1 MSYPISNTSDFT
13 IQQMEVLTKARF
25 DSGIHIILTNPFV
38 SEKVSQNSTEV
49 TVCQLARGIQ
59 NGTNLTHAFCFPQQS
74 STEAKFRFRAD
85 DRDSGNET
93 GKYMEYHMSPG
104 GTHFYVRN
112 VGKGKSVGTMSTA
125 LNMKMPVVL
134 QMEVPDDG
142 CIKEMRPAA
151 NALDIIQGD
160 NNVFMGTLLPTL
172 AVVLE
177 KLESTQETELRFCRP
192 LVDALPA
199 GVKAQF
205 GSLMA
210 RKDLIIATA
219 LMATFETNLTWLSVR
234 EQAALYE
241 QMKHEVGQWTRSE
254 PTASQADESDD
265 FFSVLDETNFGGAR
279 AQELESFL
287 SLPRDAPL
295 SAVITFPAIARMF
308 VKYNT
313 GLPSSPSVERM
324 FSAAGDVLIR
334 KRLATPSWKCSCD
347 LN

>member
-142 CIKEMRPAA
+142 CIKVSC
-151 NALDIIQGD
+151 DG
-160 NNVFMGTLLPTL
+160 GTM
-172 AVVLE
+172 
-177 KLESTQETELRFCRP
+177 QETNE
-192 LVDALPA
+192 A
-199 GVKAQF
+199 
-205 GSLMA
+205 
-210 RKDLIIATA
+210 
-219 LMATFETNLTWLSVR
+219 
-234 EQAALYE
+234 
-241 QMKHEVGQWTRSE
+241 
-254 PTASQADESDD
+254 
-265 FFSVLDETNFGGAR
+265 NFGTDFVLQRIDQAY
-279 AQELESFL
+279 
-287 SLPRDAPL
+287 DAVAVMEIHITYKSDSNKIFNTSADFSMPEFPL
-295 SAVITFPAIARMF
+295 SPGAYLVWEGYASGAFT
-308 VKYNT
+308 VKYNGTQIYTATKHASGLRLVMEMFITTILIGLDGEQTTCVANPKTT
-313 GLPSSPSVERM
+313 GAATNTKHPLVLSSGFHLTNFTMQTGSR
-324 FSAAGDVLIR
+324 
-334 KRLATPSWKCSCD
+334 
-347 LN
+347 

>member
-142 CIKEMRPAA
+142 CIKRIDQAY
-151 NALDIIQGD
+151 D
-160 NNVFMGTLLPTL
+160 
-172 AVVLE
+172 AVAVME
-177 KLESTQETELRFCRP
+177 IHITYKSDSNKIFNT
-192 LVDALPA
+192 
-199 GVKAQF
+199 
-205 GSLMA
+205 S
-210 RKDLIIATA
+210 
-219 LMATFETNLTWLSVR
+219 
-234 EQAALYE
+234 
-241 QMKHEVGQWTRSE
+241 
-254 PTASQADESDD
+254 AD
-265 FFSVLDETNFGGAR
+265 FSMPEF
-279 AQELESFL
+279 
-287 SLPRDAPL
+287 PL
-295 SAVITFPAIARMF
+295 SPGAYLVWEGYASGAFT
-308 VKYNT
+308 VKYNGTQIYTATKHASGLRLVMEMFITTILIGLDGEQTTCVANPKTT
-313 GLPSSPSVERM
+313 GAATNTKHPLVLSSGFHLTNFTMQTGSR
-324 FSAAGDVLIR
+324 
-334 KRLATPSWKCSCD
+334 
-347 LN
+347 